1 MKSLKQ
7 VMEITPLATTN
18 SSKSLATHSSLSIYK
33 DELTKEC
40 IVECNLI
47 IRQAFP
53 TLTQGFFVQ
62 LNRLIKENSFTDQ
75 RLREATDYVISTC
88 VYPQP
93 TIAQFLS
100 YDTRI
105 DLYTYQDIVKMTDTN
120 RHAFT
125 DYKLVESLGKYA
137 SVHDIKKYS
146 L

>member
-1 MKSLKQ
+1 MTK
-7 VMEITPLATTN
+7 N
-18 SSKSLATHSSLSIYK
+18 SNKSLATVSNSLSIYK

-75 RLREATDYVISTC
+75 RLREATDHVISTC
-88 VYPQP
+88 IYPQP

-105 DLYTYQDIVKMTDTN
+105 ELYSYKDIVKMTDTN

-125 DYKLVESLGKYA
+125 DYKLVESLDKYA
-137 SVHDIKKYS
+137 SVHDIKKYK